1 MREKE
6 KLMTGQ
12 TTKPSYHHWG
22 AVALAAVAFIVAGMN
37 LLQVLNLKKELAAIS
52 ESVRGDALLEAN
64 ARLFNIHIDQRI
76 EDYVDREKKAMV
88 DAKYADFENA
98 VERTESGKSIY
109 GSETARFTLVE
120 FSDLE
125 CPYCRKYHPIP
136 KSIVD
141 SSKGLVNW
149 QWKHMPLEGHNPVAV
164 IEAQAAECVAQL
176 KGNRAFWVF
185 LDEVFKHTRGNG
197 QGTEDLSD
205 LAAGIGV
212 DRNRFTACLSEGQT
226 RENVLDDLKY
236 AEERGVRST
245 PVTYVVDN
253 HSGAHVQLKGLV
265 GPEHIIATI
274 KNLKDAVKQ
283 SEELSRA
290 GH

>member
-1 MREKE
+1 
-6 KLMTGQ
+6 MTSE
-12 TTKPSYHHWG
+12 TTKPSYHLWG
-22 AVALAAVAFIVAGMN
+22 AVALAAIASIVAGIS
-37 LLQVLNLKKELAAIS
+37 LVQVSNLKSELGAVS
-52 ESVRGDALLEAN
+52 ESVKGDALLESN
-64 ARLFNIHIDQRI
+64 AGLFNTHIDQRI
-76 EDYVDREKKAMV
+76 ADYVDREKKAMV
-88 DAKYADFENA
+88 DAKYTDFENA
-98 VERTESGKSIY
+98 VERTESGESIY

-125 CPYCRKYHPIP
+125 CPYCRKYHPVP

-149 QWKHMPLEGHNPVAV
+149 QWKHMPLDGHNPVAV

-185 LDEVFKHTRGNG
+185 LDQVFKHTRGNG

-205 LAAGIGV
+205 LAVGIGV
-212 DRNRFTACLSEGQT
+212 DRNQFTTCLSEGQT
-226 RENVLDDLKY
+226 RQDVLNDLKY
-236 AEERGVRST
+236 AEDRGVRST

-274 KNLKDAVKQ
+274 KNLKDAVEQ
-283 SEELSRA
+283 SSELSQA
-290 GH
+290 DQ